1 MTISKHNY
9 INMGRHCRIE
19 RLGIILCFVC
29 TVTVGWWDTS
39 VQATS
44 TYQRNIFT
52 ISNISNQTAI
62 FDEQNEKLFLYG
74 KLLQREHKFNGIN
87 IERLREEIHQ
97 ELGTNITNLLFVTK
111 ENSPIGSTLPF
122 VSEKGFWNVSSK
134 FYESLPKRKNCKHLG
149 TAEAEYIWF
158 ALVLPVTS
166 NLQNSTFNRLNRC
179 SVVGNSGSLL
189 HSNCGKH
196 IDEAEFVYRCNAAPL
211 KPFAADAGT
220 KSNLTSFNP
229 SIFRKRYKGIAKQSY
244 LKKFVSDMQQY
255 HGYLWG
261 ACFSRSSHLDMCMKA
276 ISGYNIKENV
286 FVLAHPKHFK
296 YFQDY
301 WIRRGKNNYLS
312 TGFYYT
318 SDALS
323 RCNETHLYGFWPFP
337 RAFDDISSYNV
348 SYHYFEKLENEWK
361 EPHAMNIEFSILVQ
375 LHLLGVVKIHIGK
388 CE

>member
-1 MTISKHNY
+1 M
-9 INMGRHCRIE
+9 E
-19 RLGIILCFVC
+19 RYCLGLCIIG
-29 TVTVGWWDTS
+29 TVTVGLWYTEYYVQRYSLTINSMACMAEERIDNINTRNTS
-39 VQATS
+39 VQSTA

-52 ISNISNQTAI
+52 TRNISSHTALI
-62 FDEQNEKLFLYG
+62 LDEQNEKLFLYE
-74 KLLQREHKFNGIN
+74 KLLQRKHKFNRRN
-87 IERLREEIHQ
+87 IETLREGIHQ
-97 ELGTNITNLLFVTK
+97 ELGSNITNLLFVTQ

-122 VSEKGFWNVSSK
+122 VYEKGLWKVSST
-134 FYESLPKRKNCKHLG
+134 FYKSLPKK
-149 TAEAEYIWF
+149 A
-158 ALVLPVTS
+158 
-166 NLQNSTFNRLNRC
+166 TFDRLTRC

-196 IDEAEFVYRCNAAPL
+196 IDEADFVYRCNAAPL

-229 SIFRKRYKGIAKQSY
+229 SIFEKRYKGIAKQSS

-261 ACFSRSSHLDMCMKA
+261 ACFSGRSTLDLCMKA

-286 FVLAHPKHFK
+286 FVLAHPYHYKSFH
-296 YFQDY
+296 DY
-301 WIRRGKNNYLS
+301 WIRRGKKRLPS

-337 RAFDDISSYNV
+337 KAFDDISSYNV
-348 SYHYFEKLENEWK
+348 SYHYFEKLENAWK
-361 EPHAMNIEFSILVQ
+361 EPHGMNIEFSILVQ
-375 LHLLGVVKIHIGK
+375 LHLLGVVKIHNGK